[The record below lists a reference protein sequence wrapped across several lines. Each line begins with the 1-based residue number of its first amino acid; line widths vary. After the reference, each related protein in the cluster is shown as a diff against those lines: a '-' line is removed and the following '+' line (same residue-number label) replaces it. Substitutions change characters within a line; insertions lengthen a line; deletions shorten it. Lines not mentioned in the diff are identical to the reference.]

1 MTTHYFTK
9 EIADVVGVQAAVIFE
24 NLKDWVAKNEANDTN
39 FHDGRYWTYNSVNA
53 FSKLFSYMTAKQI
66 RLAIEKLKE
75 AGLII
80 TANYNAS
87 AYDRTLWYALT
98 DEAILMFLKSK
109 VDLPFRENENALN
122 GEPIPNSKPNI
133 NNKEKDISTLHS
145 DISSEKKISKRFQKP
160 TIEEIREYIK
170 EQGYSV
176 VPEAFFDYYE
186 SNGWHVGKN
195 PMKDWKACVRTF
207 QRNSEKYNYSNNK
220 KNSNEL
226 ALDREFIIG

>member
-1 MTTHYFTK
+1 MEQFERDFKGIWIPK
-9 EIADVVGVQAAVIFE
+9 EIWLKPELSILDKIVFAEIDSLSNDDSCYASNEYLAKFCGCSERSVSGSIA
-24 NLKDWVAKNEANDTN
+24 NLLKLGYIEKVSL
-39 FHDGRYWTYNSVNA
+39 DGRTRVLRSC
-53 FSKLFSYMTAKQI
+53 
-66 RLAIEKLKE
+66 LAYTSIETCKNCE
-75 AGLII
+75 PQSHG
-80 TANYNAS
+80 
-87 AYDRTLWYALT
+87 
-98 DEAILMFLKSK
+98 FLPNNIDNNK
-109 VDLPFRENENALN
+109 VY
-122 GEPIPNSKPNI
+122 K
-133 NNKEKDISTLHS
+133 KEKDITTLHS
-145 DISSEKKISKRFQKP
+145 VISLEKKISKRFKKP